1 MDKKFWNN
9 KIPSELHFNDDN
21 LLDINEY
28 DNTMI
33 LDFFDVISYICYTD
47 FYTYRDEDV
56 NNKKKLTLIVP
67 VNNLHVFNSIK
78 EELEVLI
85 NYMTNGEKWSIN
97 FEYQKKKKKISRV
110 QKNISEEIKYD
121 SVCTLSGGLDS
132 MAGSVMERENKT
144 VYVTYE
150 TNPIEVN
157 NSNIIYEQLIGNQN
171 NKHVVVK
178 KKFFDKKEQ
187 YTERSRSLIFIA
199 SCLIYADYY
208 KIKEIKIYENGIMSL
223 NPKFNFSRRVTKT
236 TNQKTLFLINDI
248 LKKLGIDI
256 EVKNPFKYK
265 TKGDILELIPKEY
278 NSYIKNNTRT
288 CSKNPGIRHFR
299 NKAKGNFH
307 CGLCIA
313 CLLRQIGMIYN
324 EKEDVEYLLPE
335 NLISLKDIIN
345 YEIKISKDNDADKD
359 KKASIYKFNEKR
371 SLIEYYKLF
380 YKHIKEGTIYD
391 YLDLKKEYFEEENWQ
406 QEIKTMLDKFAEELE
421 EYFNQ
426 LKR

>member
-56 NNKKKLTLIVP
+56 NNKKKLTIIVP
-67 VNNLHVFNSIK
+67 VNNIHVFNSIK

-85 NYMTNGEKWSIN
+85 NYMTNGEKWSIK
-97 FEYQKKKKKISRV
+97 FEYQRKKKKISRV

-132 MAGSVMERENKT
+132 MAGSVMEKENKT

-157 NSNIIYEQLIGNQN
+157 NSNIIYEQLIRTPN

-178 KKFFDKKEQ
+178 KKFFDEKEQ